1 MILYFTGTGN
11 SAFIAKRIAEKTGDT
26 AVDVFP
32 MIRENDYGKLSSS
45 RPFVVVCPTY
55 GWQIPHVLGN
65 WLKRTRLSG
74 SRKLYFVM
82 TCGDGIGNAGGYA
95 KRFCEKKGM
104 EYMGCGKVVMPE
116 NYVAMFP
123 VPDRTEAERII
134 GKAIPQA
141 DQIAEH
147 IRKGNPLPKAEISL
161 LDRFLSTVVNPVF
174 YKLFVHA
181 GKFRTTERCT
191 GCGACV
197 RLCPLSIVEG
207 AMAAAEFLGCAEPKL
222 GNGGSTNCNRALEAG
237 LPAVCLGGGCDYD
250 CQCHTLDEQFKV
262 EDAFKGCQQ
271 TLLMTLLCAGTEMTE
286 SII

>member
-1 MILYFTGTGN
+1 MGS
-11 SAFIAKRIAEKTGDT
+11 SAPAGR
-26 AVDVFP
+26 
-32 MIRENDYGKLSSS
+32 L
-45 RPFVVVCPTY
+45 VVVCPTY

-104 EYMGCGKVVMPE
+104 EYMGCGKVVMAGKLCGHVSGAGQDGGRTDHREGYP
-116 NYVAMFP
+116 P
-123 VPDRTEAERII
+123 GGPDRRAH
-134 GKAIPQA
+134 Q
-141 DQIAEH
+141 
-147 IRKGNPLPKAEISL
+147 KGNPLPKAEISL

-197 RLCPLSIVEG
+197 RLCPLSNIRLEDGSPVWG
-207 AMAAAEFLGCAEPKL
+207 SDCTHCMACICRCPEQAIEYGKASL
-222 GNGGSTNCNRALEAG
+222 GNPDTNVREPGRKIGGRKKI
-237 LPAVCLGGGCDYD
+237 YKK
-250 CQCHTLDEQFKV
+250 F
-262 EDAFKGCQQ
+262 
-271 TLLMTLLCAGTEMTE
+271 AGTPCKF
-286 SII
+286 

>member
-32 MIRENDYGKLSSS
+32 MIREHDYGKLSSS

-141 DQIAEH
+141 DQIAEN
-147 IRKGNPLPKAEISL
+147 IRKGNPLPTAEISL

-191 GCGACV
+191 GCGACA
-197 RLCPLSIVEG
+197 RLCPLSNIRLEDGSPVWGSDCTHCMACICRCPEQAIEYGKASLGKPRYQCPG
-207 AMAAAEFLGCAEPKL
+207 AGD
-222 GNGGSTNCNRALEAG
+222 GNGGTQKN
-237 LPAVCLGGGCDYD
+237 
-250 CQCHTLDEQFKV
+250 
-262 EDAFKGCQQ
+262 
-271 TLLMTLLCAGTEMTE
+271 
-286 SII
+286 I

>member
-65 WLKRTRLSG
+65 WLKKTRLSG

-134 GKAIPQA
+134 GKAVPQA

-147 IRKGNPLPKAEISL
+147 IRKENPLPKAEISL

-181 GKFRTTERCT
+181 GKVRITERCT

-197 RLCPLSIVEG
+197 KLCPLFNIRLEDGSPLYGLHLPVSGTGHRIRKGQSGETQIPMSG
-207 AMAAAEFLGCAEPKL
+207 SR
-222 GNGGSTNCNRALEAG
+222 GG
-237 LPAVCLGGGCDYD
+237 
-250 CQCHTLDEQFKV
+250 K
-262 EDAFKGCQQ
+262 
-271 TLLMTLLCAGTEMTE
+271 
-286 SII
+286 

>member
-65 WLKRTRLSG
+65 WLKKTRLSG

-197 RLCPLSIVEG
+197 RLCPLSNIRLEDGSPVWGSDCTHCMACICRCPEQAIEYGKASLGKPRYQCPG
-207 AMAAAEFLGCAEPKL
+207 AGEE
-222 GNGGSTNCNRALEAG
+222 NRG
-237 LPAVCLGGGCDYD
+237 P
-250 CQCHTLDEQFKV
+250 QKN
-262 EDAFKGCQQ
+262 
-271 TLLMTLLCAGTEMTE
+271 
-286 SII
+286 I

>member
-65 WLKRTRLSG
+65 WLKKTRLSG

-123 VPDRTEAERII
+123 VPDRTEAEHQKRESASEGRDLASGPVPQHRGESCVLQAVRPC
-134 GKAIPQA
+134 GKIQDHGKVYRLRGLCKALSPVQYPSGGREPCVGIRLYPLYGL
-141 DQIAEH
+141 H
-147 IRKGNPLPKAEISL
+147 LPVSGTGHRIRKGQS
-161 LDRFLSTVVNPVF
+161 
-174 YKLFVHA
+174 
-181 GKFRTTERCT
+181 GKTQIPMSGSR
-191 GCGACV
+191 
-197 RLCPLSIVEG
+197 
-207 AMAAAEFLGCAEPKL
+207 
-222 GNGGSTNCNRALEAG
+222 GG
-237 LPAVCLGGGCDYD
+237 
-250 CQCHTLDEQFKV
+250 K
-262 EDAFKGCQQ
+262 
-271 TLLMTLLCAGTEMTE
+271 
-286 SII
+286 

>member
-1 MILYFTGTGN
+1 
-11 SAFIAKRIAEKTGDT
+11 
-26 AVDVFP
+26 
-32 MIRENDYGKLSSS
+32 
-45 RPFVVVCPTY
+45 
-55 GWQIPHVLGN
+55 
-65 WLKRTRLSG
+65 
-74 SRKLYFVM
+74 M

-134 GKAIPQA
+134 GKAVPQA

-147 IRKGNPLPKAEISL
+147 IRKENPLPKAEISL

-197 RLCPLSIVEG
+197 RLCPLSNIRLEDGSPVWGSDCTHCMACICRCPEQAIEYGKASLGKPRYQCPG
-207 AMAAAEFLGCAEPKL
+207 AGD
-222 GNGGSTNCNRALEAG
+222 GNR
-237 LPAVCLGGGCDYD
+237 
-250 CQCHTLDEQFKV
+250 
-262 EDAFKGCQQ
+262 
-271 TLLMTLLCAGTEMTE
+271 GTQKN
-286 SII
+286 I

>member
-65 WLKRTRLSG
+65 WLKKTRLSG

-147 IRKGNPLPKAEISL
+147 IRKENPLPKAEISL
-161 LDRFLSTVVNPVF
+161 W
-174 YKLFVHA
+174 
-181 GKFRTTERCT
+181 T
-191 GCGACV
+191 GSSA
-197 RLCPLSIVEG
+197 PW
-207 AMAAAEFLGCAEPKL
+207 
-222 GNGGSTNCNRALEAG
+222 
-237 LPAVCLGGGCDYD
+237 
-250 CQCHTLDEQFKV
+250 
-262 EDAFKGCQQ
+262 
-271 TLLMTLLCAGTEMTE
+271 
-286 SII
+286 

>member
-32 MIRENDYGKLSSS
+32 MIRENDYGRLSSS

-65 WLKRTRLSG
+65 WLKKTRLSG

-147 IRKGNPLPKAEISL
+147 IRKENPLPKAEISL

-197 RLCPLSIVEG
+197 RLCPLSNIRLEDGSPVWGSDCTHCMACICRCPEQAIEYGKASLGKPRYQRPGAGEG
-207 AMAAAEFLGCAEPKL
+207 
-222 GNGGSTNCNRALEAG
+222 NRGPQKNIEKICRNPVQVLKK
-237 LPAVCLGGGCDYD
+237 CC
-250 CQCHTLDEQFKV
+250 
-262 EDAFKGCQQ
+262 
-271 TLLMTLLCAGTEMTE
+271 
-286 SII
+286 II

>member
-1 MILYFTGTGN
+1 
-11 SAFIAKRIAEKTGDT
+11 
-26 AVDVFP
+26 
-32 MIRENDYGKLSSS
+32 
-45 RPFVVVCPTY
+45 
-55 GWQIPHVLGN
+55 
-65 WLKRTRLSG
+65 
-74 SRKLYFVM
+74 M

-147 IRKGNPLPKAEISL
+147 IRKENPLPKAEISL

-191 GCGACV
+191 GCGGLCKALSPVQYPSGGREPCV
-197 RLCPLSIVEG
+197 GIRLYPLYGLHLPVSGTGHRIRKG
-207 AMAAAEFLGCAEPKL
+207 QSGKTQIPMSGSR
-222 GNGGSTNCNRALEAG
+222 GG
-237 LPAVCLGGGCDYD
+237 
-250 CQCHTLDEQFKV
+250 K
-262 EDAFKGCQQ
+262 
-271 TLLMTLLCAGTEMTE
+271 
-286 SII
+286 